1 MWPSLDHC
9 GSPSSTRPQAAN
21 KLIRFSFC
29 SRYSLEMGVLSDGFG
44 RDRLARVVHYS
55 NRGSAMDSGYYAACT
70 ALMSRMQ
77 ALDTVADNLA
87 NVSTSGYRGQ
97 HNIFQSV
104 LAGVNPVVMSPLNQ
118 AVNDYGVLRGTR
130 LDLSQGTLERTGNDQ
145 DLAIEGPG
153 FFVAQTANGKVYT
166 RNGNFRVS
174 SKNQLVTAAG
184 DPVLGQNGPVTILD
198 GPTSISPDGTVSV
211 NGAVAGKLSVVE
223 FPASTALQN
232 LGQTYYSAPSDSA
245 VAAQASRVRQG
256 MLEGSNVSPVS
267 SVV

>member
-87 NVSTSGYRGQ
+87 NISTSGYRGQ
-97 HNIFQSV
+97 HNVFQSV
-104 LAGVNPVVMSPLNQ
+104 LAGMNAGGSSELNQ
-118 AVNDYGVLRGTR
+118 AVNDYNVLGGTR
-130 LDLSQGTLERTGNDQ
+130 LDLSQGTLQRTGNDH

-153 FFVAQTANGKVYT
+153 FFVVQTGNGKVFT
-166 RNGNFRVS
+166 RNGSFQVS
-174 SKNQLVTAAG
+174 PKNQLVTATG
-184 DPVLGQNGPVTILD
+184 DPVMGENGPLTVLD
-198 GPTSISPDGTVSV
+198 GTLSVSPD
-211 NGAVAGKLSVVE
+211 
-223 FPASTALQN
+223 
-232 LGQTYYSAPSDSA
+232 
-245 VAAQASRVRQG
+245 
-256 MLEGSNVSPVS
+256 
-267 SVV
+267 